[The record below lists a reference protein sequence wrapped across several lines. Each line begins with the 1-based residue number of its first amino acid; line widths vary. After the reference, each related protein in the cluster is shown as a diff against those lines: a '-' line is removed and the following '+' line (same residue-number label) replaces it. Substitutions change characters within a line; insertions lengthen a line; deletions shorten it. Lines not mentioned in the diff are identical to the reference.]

1 MEQKMRKI
9 QLTCSLAFIGVCA
22 PVYGARANEALPVDS
37 IVLQG
42 VVVQGKHANNPVTTT
57 APVRSISQQDI
68 QTQGITDIADAMRR
82 MAGVTLRDYGGAG
95 GLKSVS
101 VRGMGAQHTA
111 VSYDG
116 VLLNDAQNGM
126 IDLSRYS
133 LDNLSA
139 LTLYIGDNADIFMPA
154 RNAASASRLDISTV
168 RPLLQDALEAK
179 LKVGSFGYV
188 SPSARWEKLFSEKFS
203 TTLMGEYL
211 RADNHYPY
219 DVVNGKLTHREKRSN
234 SDLDN
239 GHLEA
244 NALWRPARGQEITAK
259 LYFYKNA
266 ANLPGAVDLYETS
279 NNERQKDCNLFA
291 QVRYRGRL
299 SNLFSL
305 LGNVKWNWTESLY
318 KDVKGSYSGG
328 VNRQNYWQREY
339 YASAALLCI
348 PVEGLSA
355 VYAVDYF
362 YNNLNSN
369 GILVGRPTRDSYLQ
383 SLSVKYTHR
392 YAVLMGRALYS
403 KYTNGLEGV
412 DASATAVDIAKQS
425 MARNIDRLS
434 PSFSLAVY
442 PMGDGH
448 LSLRTS
454 YKEIFR
460 LPTFTENY
468 CGRYMG
474 STVLK
479 PENTR
484 QWNVGVG
491 YTSALSSWLPNL
503 TVSVDYYTNHVSD
516 KIVALPI
523 TTYIWQYL
531 NVGKVRTNGVD
542 VSLQATFHAA
552 ETHQLVLTA
561 NYSYQNA
568 ENRTNPL
575 ASTYKTQ
582 IAYIPKNSGAWSLT
596 WENPWCNVV
605 WHATASGE
613 RWSTNG
619 ENSNT
624 HIDGYTDMGLTLY
637 RDIRWGDKTV
647 NLRGDIMNLFDKQY
661 EVVRRYP
668 MPGRA
673 FKFTIG
679 IKL

>member
-1 MEQKMRKI
+1 MRKI
-9 QLTCSLAFIGVCA
+9 QLTCSLVLLGVWA
-22 PVYGARANEALPVDS
+22 PGNGAWADLLPADS
-37 IVLQG
+37 VVLQG
-42 VVVQGKHANNPVTTT
+42 VVVRGKQNVDPVTTT
-57 APVRSISQQDI
+57 APVRNI
-68 QTQGITDIADAMRR
+68 TQGEFQTLGVTDIADAMRR

-101 VRGMGAQHTA
+101 VRGMGAQHTG

-116 VLLNDAQNGM
+116 VLLNDAQNGI
-126 IDLSRYS
+126 IDISRYS

-154 RNAASASRLDISTV
+154 RNAAAASRLDIQTL
-168 RPLLQDALEAK
+168 RPLLHDELEAK

-188 SPSARWEKLFSEKFS
+188 APSVRWQKRCSDRLSM
-203 TTLMGEYL
+203 TVVGEYL

-219 DVVNGKLTHREKRSN
+219 DVVNGRTTRREKRSN
-234 SDLDN
+234 SDLEN

-244 NALWRPARGQEITAK
+244 NVLWRPARGQEVTAK
-259 LYFYKNA
+259 LYGY
-266 ANLPGAVDLYETS
+266 ANSAKLPGAVDLYETV
-279 NNERQKDCNLFA
+279 NNESQDDKNVFA
-291 QVRYRGRL
+291 QVRYKGRL
-299 SNLFSL
+299 SNVFSL
-305 LGNVKWNWTESLY
+305 LGNLKWNWTESLY
-318 KDVKGSYSGG
+318 KDVNGIYPGG
-328 VNRQNYWQREY
+328 VNEQNYWQREY
-339 YASAALLCI
+339 YASAALLCA
-348 PVEGLSA
+348 PVRGLQA
-355 VYAVDYF
+355 VYAADYF
-362 YNNLNSN
+362 YNTLNSN
-369 GILVGRPTRDSYLQ
+369 GQLVGRPTRNSFLQ
-383 SLSVKYTHR
+383 SLSVKYENR

-403 KYTNGLEGV
+403 VYTNGMEGV
-412 DASATAVDIAKQS
+412 DASATATDIAKQT
-425 MARNIDRLS
+425 MARDIDRLS

-448 LSLRTS
+448 LSLRAS

-474 STVLK
+474 STVLS

-491 YTSALSSWLPNL
+491 YSARLFEWLPDFV
-503 TVSVDYYTNHVSD
+503 VSVDYYTNHISD

-531 NVGKVRTNGVD
+531 NVGKVRTNGLD
-542 VSLQATFHAA
+542 LSLQASFRVA
-552 ETHQLVLTA
+552 EKQHILLTA

-568 ENRTNPL
+568 ENRTNAA
-575 ASTYKTQ
+575 ASTYGTQ
-582 IAYIPKNSGAWSLT
+582 IAYIPKHSGGWSVT

-619 ENSNT
+619 ENKNT
-624 HIDGYTDMGLTLY
+624 HIDPYTDMGLALY
-637 RDIRWGDKTV
+637 RDFVWGGKTIS
-647 NLRGDIMNLFDKQY
+647 LRGDVLNVFNKQY

-668 MPGRA
+668 MPGRS
-673 FKFTIG
+673 FKFSIG